1 MVSPRVLF
9 TSQMVL
15 SSAQRGVVTVLYCLA
30 SAFIQITAHMYRSVH
45 LRMDF
50 PDGQIACVQRKQIQF
65 CPIDW
70 LQNFLRITMDKTK
83 TVRKLAITLTTC
95 CHSLT
100 SY

>member
-1 MVSPRVLF
+1 MLGMKETTVYSVVS
-9 TSQMVL
+9 
-15 SSAQRGVVTVLYCLA
+15 LYILRQ
-30 SAFIQITAHMYRSVH
+30 FQITAHMYRSVH

-50 PDGQIACVQRKQIQF
+50 PDGQIARVQRKQIQF